1 MLNRPSLWSSPRLFV
16 PTLYFV
22 EGLPN
27 GLVVLVSVVLYKNL
41 GYQNDFI
48 TSATSL
54 LYLPWVLKFAWAPL
68 VDMHQTKKWWIVVAQ
83 MVLAAIACLIAISL
97 HTPLALAI
105 TLTCFGLMALVS
117 ATQDI
122 AIDAFYLETLNKI
135 EQSAYVGVRN
145 AFYKIS
151 WMFAQGG
158 LVYLAGQLAE
168 RASIKDA
175 WSICFAMTAALF
187 AAFALLHK
195 RALHQDQAVR
205 SESEKVDYLEAFKTF
220 FQQSHILPI
229 IIYVAIF
236 RLGDAL
242 LLKVAPLFLLD
253 ATAKQGLNIG
263 NENFG
268 VLYGSFGTLFL
279 LLGGIVGGIL
289 VSKLGLKKTLMPTA
303 IFQNS
308 AILLYYLLAKG
319 IAGSGANVN
328 LLLLGSFNAIE
339 QFAYGLG
346 TAAYTVFLL
355 STVSERY
362 KAGHY
367 ALVTAIMALGVMV
380 PGFFSG
386 NLAMSLGYE
395 QFFLLSFIASIPGMM
410 TILLLPLYRAES
422 DR

>member
-1 MLNRPSLWSSPRLFV
+1 MR
-16 PTLYFV
+16 
-22 EGLPN
+22 
-27 GLVVLVSVVLYKNL
+27 
-41 GYQNDFI
+41 
-48 TSATSL
+48 
-54 LYLPWVLKFAWAPL
+54 
-68 VDMHQTKKWWIVVAQ
+68 
-83 MVLAAIACLIAISL
+83 
-97 HTPLALAI
+97 
-105 TLTCFGLMALVS
+105 
-117 ATQDI
+117 
-122 AIDAFYLETLNKI
+122 
-135 EQSAYVGVRN
+135 
-145 AFYKIS
+145 
-151 WMFAQGG
+151 AQGG
-158 LVYLAGQLAE
+158 LVYLAGQLAQ

-195 RALHQDQAVR
+195 RALPQDQAVR

-289 VSKLGLKKTLMPTA
+289 VSKLGLKKALMPTA

-410 TILLLPLYRAES
+410 TILFLPLYRAES